1 MNDPRCFDA
10 HRGVEGGLTLFQ
22 LVQNKAVDRA
32 QFDEVSTYFNN
43 HNAAYEARWQTAVT
57 NAPANVN
64 VAALRR
70 RGGALIEMCSAN
82 HLIRAGEL
90 DTCMTATRARGKE
103 SLTAIAMLPI
113 PYDSLITPN
122 APLIQH
128 VFSVRTVNIVLALK
142 LFLEHQQ
149 KAATAAVPEGG
160 VKLKK
165 EVLVE
170 PRMRFG

>member
-10 HRGVEGGLTLFQ
+10 HRPVEGGLTLFEM
-22 LVQNKAVDRA
+22 VQNKAADRV
-32 QFDEVSTYFNN
+32 QFAEVSTYFKNQ
-43 HNAAYEARWQTAVT
+43 NAVYEARWVGAIS

-64 VAALRR
+64 VINLRR

-82 HLIRAGEL
+82 HEVRVGDMDNVIN
-90 DTCMTATRARGKE
+90 ATRARGKKT
-103 SLTAIAMLPI
+103 LTAIAMLPI
-113 PYDSLITPN
+113 PYDSLITQI
-122 APLIQH
+122 PLIQH
-128 VFSVRTVNIVLALK
+128 VFSVRTVNVVLALK
-142 LFLEHQQ
+142 LFLEHQ
-149 KAATAAVPEGG
+149 KTAAIAAVPEGG